1 MDKMGKREKIKKK
14 SNWGQVMLH
23 ATFVIIAI
31 MYICPLLVVV
41 SASLSTETSLM
52 ERGFSILPLDFT
64 LEAYQIV
71 FRNPEQILSSYRT
84 TIIFSG
90 ITTALAV
97 IVMGITAY
105 PLSRSNFRLR
115 NAITFYFFFTMLF
128 SGGMVPSYLINTRY
142 LHLNNNILIYILP
155 SIMSA
160 YNLIVIRTNYK
171 NIPTELIEAA
181 KIDGAGEWFICFRI
195 IMPLSKATLASIGF
209 LVLVAKWN
217 DWFTSSIYITK
228 PDLYSLQYLLQ
239 RILREAEYIKQM
251 AALNQLVGV
260 EVLPSE
266 TVRYAMAVVAAG
278 PMLVVFPLF
287 QKYFVKGMTIGAVKG

>member
-1 MDKMGKREKIKKK
+1 MKKTDRIKKK
-14 SNWGQVMLH
+14 SNWGQRMLH
-23 ATFVIIAI
+23 TTFIMIAVI
-31 MYICPLLVVV
+31 YICPLLVVV
-41 SASLSTETSLM
+41 SASLSTEASLAG
-52 ERGFSILPLDFT
+52 RGFSVLPQDFT
-64 LEAYQIV
+64 LEAYRIV
-71 FRNPEQILSSYRT
+71 FRNPGQILASYRT
-84 TIIFSG
+84 TILFSAV
-90 ITTALAV
+90 TTILAV
-97 IVMGITAY
+97 LIMGMTAY
-105 PLSRSNFRLR
+105 PLSRSNFRLK
-115 NAITFYFFFTMLF
+115 NVITFFFFFTMLF

-142 LHLNNNILIYILP
+142 LHLNNTIWIYVLP

-195 IMPLSKATLASIGF
+195 VMPLSKATLASIGF

-217 DWFTSSIYITK
+217 DWFTSSIYITQ
-228 PDLYSLQYLLQ
+228 PNLYSLQYLLQ

-266 TVRYAMAVVAAG
+266 TVRYAMAVIAAG
-278 PMLVVFPLF
+278 PMMIIFPLF